1 MKLAFAAACLVASLS
16 LASQALADGRT
27 TVTLES
33 PVAKPIQ
40 FVADTGVWDC
50 SGTTCIASYTSDGTF
65 GYTQCHAVAK
75 EAGSRVLDFK
85 DESHALKSDGL
96 DKCNAHLPGVS
107 TQTASTA
114 GSTQT
119 ATR

>member
-1 MKLAFAAACLVASLS
+1 MKLAFAAACLAASLS

-27 TVTLES
+27 TVTLET

-50 SGTTCIASYTSDGTF
+50 SGATCVASYTSDGTF

-75 EAGSRVLDFK
+75 EAGSRIVDFK
-85 DESHALKSDGL
+85 DESHTLKADAL
-96 DKCNAHLPGVS
+96 DKCNAHLPGAA

-114 GSTQT
+114 SPSQT